1 MTILDAQLQLSAA
14 QAVTATAVSTNTID
28 LGVNRDMG
36 AGNQLNA
43 VFGVDVSA
51 AAAGAATVRFQVI
64 TSAAAALTSPNVI
77 AQTDDIPIAN
87 LTAGRKPI
95 VVSLSPAVLNSLP
108 IGQRYL
114 GVQYTIGTGPLTA
127 GSFTAFIT
135 NSGVD
140 VGKNYPSGF
149 TVY

>member
-28 LGVNRDMG
+28 LGVTRDMG

-43 VFGVDVSA
+43 VFGVDVTA
-51 AAAGAATVRFQVI
+51 AASGAATVRFQVI
-64 TSAAAALTSPNVI
+64 TSAAASLSSPNVI
-77 AQTDDIPIAN
+77 AQTDDIPISN
-87 LTAGRKPI
+87 LTAGRRPI
-95 VVSLSPAVLNSLP
+95 VVTLNPSVLNSLP

-140 VGKNYPSGF
+140 VGKYYPSGF
-149 TVY
+149 SVY